1 MNRDLLTEAIADAK
15 AVKEMAIANAKAA
28 LEEAFT
34 PHLKS
39 MLSQKLQ
46 EMDEA
51 EDDDIDLNTDA
62 DFEREQRNQMA
73 GRMEEAYDDSMEEV
87 EEGMDKEKMDE
98 MDLEEILAELEKDEM
113 SEAEDKDSLKE
124 EEDFEMDLGDVE
136 LEDMTEEQLKDL
148 IEDVIEDMVAAGELE
163 AGEKFGDNME
173 DEEID
178 LDIEDDEA
186 GEEMEEEGEEVS
198 IDELLSEMEYLDEE
212 EELEEGLL
220 DFLKKKK
227 TEAPKTNKPAA
238 TLVGVDWDGNY
249 IYSDDPRLKE
259 MKKKDK
265 ELEEAYDAV
274 ATLRS
279 ELQEVNL
286 LNSKLLYTNKIF
298 RSKNLTESQKV
309 KVLSTFDKAET
320 VKEVKLVYET
330 LGESLKAK
338 NASPIKESLGRAS
351 KPTGNAPKRQILES
365 NDAFARMQKLAG
377 IIK

>member
-51 EDDDIDLNTDA
+51 EDKMD
-62 DFEREQRNQMA
+62 
-73 GRMEEAYDDSMEEV
+73 EAYDDSMAEM
-87 EEGMDKEKMDE
+87 EEGYGKDKMDE
-98 MDLEEILAELEKDEM
+98 MDLDEILAELEKEEM
-113 SEAEDKDSLKE
+113 SEADEAEDKYSLNE
-124 EEDFEMDLGDVE
+124 EEDMDLDDMD
-136 LEDMTEEQLKDL
+136 LEDMSEEELKKL

-163 AGEKFGDNME
+163 AGEKFGGEME

-178 LDIEDDEA
+178 LEIEDDEMD
-186 GEEMEEEGEEVS
+186 GEMEDEEMS
-198 IDELLSEMEYLDEE
+198 IDELLSEMDSLDEE
-212 EELEEGLL
+212 EMEKGY
-220 DFLKKKK
+220 K
-227 TEAPKTNKPAA
+227 
-238 TLVGVDWDGNY
+238 
-249 IYSDDPRLKE
+249 KE
-259 MKKKDK
+259 MDEMKKMKYEMRKKDK
-265 ELEEAYDAV
+265 ELEKAEEAIQE
-274 ATLRS
+274 LRS
-279 ELQEVNL
+279 ELHEINL

-330 LGESLKAK
+330 LSESLKAK
-338 NASPIKESLGRAS
+338 TASPLKESLGMAS
-351 KPTGNAPKRQILES
+351 KPAGNAPKRQILES
-365 NDAFARMQKLAG
+365 NDAFLRMQKLAG
-377 IIK
+377 IIQ

>member
-51 EDDDIDLNTDA
+51 EDK
-62 DFEREQRNQMA
+62 
-73 GRMEEAYDDSMEEV
+73 MEEAYDDSMAEM
-87 EEGMDKEKMDE
+87 EEGYGKDKMDE
-98 MDLEEILAELEKDEM
+98 MDLDEILAELEKEEMSEAKDEM
-113 SEAEDKDSLKE
+113 DEAEDKDFLNE
-124 EEDFEMDLGDVE
+124 EEDMDLDDMDLDDMSEEE
-136 LEDMTEEQLKDL
+136 LKKL

-163 AGEKFGDNME
+163 AGEKFGGEME

-178 LDIEDDEA
+178 LEIEDDEMD
-186 GEEMEEEGEEVS
+186 GEMEEEEMS
-198 IDELLSEMEYLDEE
+198 IDELLSEMDSLDEE
-212 EELEEGLL
+212 EMEEGY
-220 DFLKKKK
+220 K
-227 TEAPKTNKPAA
+227 
-238 TLVGVDWDGNY
+238 
-249 IYSDDPRLKE
+249 KE
-259 MKKKDK
+259 MDEMKKMKYEMRKKDK
-265 ELEEAYDAV
+265 ELEEAESAIQE
-274 ATLRS
+274 LRS
-279 ELQEVNL
+279 ELYEINL

-330 LGESLKAK
+330 LSESLKAK
-338 NASPIKESLGRAS
+338 TASPLKESLGMAS

-365 NDAFARMQKLAG
+365 NDAFLRMQKLAG
-377 IIK
+377 IIQ

>member
-51 EDDDIDLNTDA
+51 EDK
-62 DFEREQRNQMA
+62 
-73 GRMEEAYDDSMEEV
+73 MEEAYDDSMAEV

-124 EEDFEMDLGDVE
+124 EEDFEMDFGDVE

-148 IEDVIEDMVAAGELE
+148 IADVIEDMVAAGELE

-186 GEEMEEEGEEVS
+186 GEEMEEEEEIS
-198 IDELLSEMEYLDEE
+198 IDELLSEMESLDEE
-212 EELEEGLL
+212 DEMEEGY
-220 DFLKKKK
+220 KKEMEEAKK
-227 TEAPKTNKPAA
+227 MKA
-238 TLVGVDWDGNY
+238 
-249 IYSDDPRLKE
+249 E

-265 ELEEAYDAV
+265 ELEEAYEAV
-274 ATLRS
+274 ATLKS
-279 ELQEVNL
+279 ELQEGNL

-330 LGESLKAK
+330 LSESLKAK
-338 NASPIKESLGRAS
+338 TATPIKESLGMAS
-351 KPTGNAPKRQILES
+351 KAAGVAPKRQIVES
-365 NDAFARMQKLAG
+365 NEAFTRMQKLAG

>member
-51 EDDDIDLNTDA
+51 EDKMD
-62 DFEREQRNQMA
+62 
-73 GRMEEAYDDSMEEV
+73 EAYDDSMAEI
-87 EEGMDKEKMDE
+87 EEGYGKDKMDE
-98 MDLEEILAELEKDEM
+98 MDLDEILAELEKEEM
-113 SEAEDKDSLKE
+113 SEADEAEDKDSLKE
-124 EEDFEMDLGDVE
+124 EEDMDLDDMD
-136 LEDMTEEQLKDL
+136 LEDMSEEELKKL

-163 AGEKFGDNME
+163 AGEKFGGEME

-178 LDIEDDEA
+178 LEIEDDEM
-186 GEEMEEEGEEVS
+186 GGEMEDEEMS
-198 IDELLSEMEYLDEE
+198 IDELLSEMDSLDEE
-212 EELEEGLL
+212 EELKEGLL

-227 TEAPKTNKPAA
+227 AEAPKTNKPA

-265 ELEEAYDAV
+265 ELEKAEEV
-274 ATLRS
+274 IQELRS
-279 ELQEVNL
+279 ELHEINL

-330 LGESLKAK
+330 LSESLKAK
-338 NASPIKESLGRAS
+338 TASPLKESLGMAS
-351 KPTGNAPKRQILES
+351 KPAGNAPKRQILES
-365 NDAFARMQKLAG
+365 NDAFLRMQKLAG
-377 IIK
+377 IIQ